1 MDRIDRIIKYIENEM
16 TAEEKITFEEELK
29 SSAELQKELE
39 NHLLVKNT
47 TSYLKQTRLNQK
59 YLDSIIPEF
68 RSGLE
73 KYNRV
78 TVKRNLGFA
87 FGTLIISILTML
99 TFNNYFST
107 GIQSTDLEQ
116 FAQSLNE
123 DQKIEV
129 LELVNGHYPES
140 DVVSE
145 YISDRGITDLLS
157 SDIEINDEIAETYG
171 INYNEII
178 SGLNVNEVN
187 EIYFVIL
194 NQEF

>member
-1 MDRIDRIIKYIENEM
+1 M
-16 TAEEKITFEEELK
+16 
-29 SSAELQKELE
+29 
-39 NHLLVKNT
+39 
-47 TSYLKQTRLNQK
+47 
-59 YLDSIIPEF
+59 
-68 RSGLE
+68 
-73 KYNRV
+73 
-78 TVKRNLGFA
+78 
-87 FGTLIISILTML
+87 
-99 TFNNYFST
+99 
-107 GIQSTDLEQ
+107 
-116 FAQSLNE
+116 NE

-178 SGLNVNEVN
+178 SGLNVDEVN